1 MERAIVH
8 EAEVQRQHARYRL
21 PAQAQFGEHLWEV
34 LDWSVGGFAIAMPH
48 LDIGLGLNRTVSLR
62 MIFPLEDYDIVMP
75 VQAEVRNVDRERGRI
90 GLRFVNTT
98 PRQVSV
104 LRYIIDA
111 FLSGELVSLG
121 DVMDVTARSH
131 EAPSRAIPTR
141 DAPTT
146 LAGKLAAMVR
156 TGAGYAL
163 VGGVTLALALFVFS
177 AVYERLF
184 VSRPIASTISTD
196 TITIAAPVTGQ
207 VEVVASG
214 TDLVPGQPAV
224 AVRDWNQKQF
234 FVEAK
239 CACPI
244 VERIAEV
251 GSTIQEGA
259 VVLRAAV
266 VGAKP
271 YVRAV
276 VDDETLI
283 RLRSPGA
290 VARIQYADGTTTT
303 VDLSEHPPTA
313 VGVAPIPGSAA
324 TAAVVAIDAGRDL
337 PLDLYGM
344 PVRVRFDSIG
354 STLFGR
360 LFG

>member
-1 MERAIVH
+1 MEKAIVH

-21 PAQAQFGEHLWEV
+21 PVQVQFGDQTWDV
-34 LDWSVGGFAIAMPH
+34 LDWSVGGFAIALPS
-48 LDIGLGLNRTVSLR
+48 IEVGLQRIISFR

-75 VQAEVRNVDRERGRI
+75 VQAEVRYIDRERARI

-131 EAPSRAIPTR
+131 EAPSRAIPQR
-141 DAPTT
+141 EMPTT
-146 LAGKLAAMVR
+146 LLGRAVAAVR
-156 TGAGYAL
+156 SGAGYVL
-163 VGGVTLALALFVFS
+163 VGGTTLLLAAFVFN

-184 VSRPIASTISTD
+184 VSRPITSTISVD

-214 TDLVPGQPAV
+214 ADLVPGQPAV

-239 CACPI
+239 CGCPI
-244 VERIAEV
+244 VERVAEV

-259 VVLRAAV
+259 IVLRAAV
-266 VGAKP
+266 VGSKP
-271 YVRAV
+271 YVRVV

-283 RLRSPGA
+283 RLRSGA
-290 VARIQYADGTTTT
+290 TARIEYSDGTTTA
-303 VDLSEHPPTA
+303 VNLGEHPPTA
-313 VGVAPIPGSAA
+313 LGVAPIPGSAA

-337 PLDLYGM
+337 PLDLYGV
-344 PVRVRFDSIG
+344 PVRVRFDSFG
-354 STLFGR
+354 TTLLGRIFG
-360 LFG
+360 